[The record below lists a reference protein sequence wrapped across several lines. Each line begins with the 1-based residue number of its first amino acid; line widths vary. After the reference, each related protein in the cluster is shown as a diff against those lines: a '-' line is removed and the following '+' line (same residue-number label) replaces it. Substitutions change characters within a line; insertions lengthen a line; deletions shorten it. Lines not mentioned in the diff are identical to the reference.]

1 MENTFSANFL
11 KNHKFCT
18 CFVVLILKVET
29 VLPDGYGLKKDV
41 ARKEAGAIILVKSI
55 G

>member
-11 KNHKFCT
+11 KNHKFCK

-29 VLPDGYGLKKDV
+29 VQPDGYGLKKDV
-41 ARKEAGAIILVKSI
+41 AGKKVGAIMLVKSI